1 MTVEEV
7 VALGGS
13 MDAKS
18 TESCPSWINTANFWL
33 GSARSTDYVWG
44 VFGER
49 GRLRGNGFFRGRN
62 YGVRPVI
69 EISKSLI

>member
-33 GSARSTDYVWG
+33 GSAGNTRLVWYVY
-44 VFGER
+44 GEDSS
-49 GRLRGNGFFRGRN
+49 LSNNDFRGGDY

>member
-13 MDAKS
+13 MDAHS

-33 GSARSTDYVWG
+33 GSASDTGNVWRVAG
-44 VFGER
+44 RER
-49 GRLRGNGFFRGRN
+49 HLGQRRLLPRQ
-62 YGVRPVI
+62 
-69 EISKSLI
+69 LL

>member
-13 MDAKS
+13 MDANS

-33 GSARSTDYVWG
+33 GSARNSSVVWRVIREDSYLSG
-44 VFGER
+44 S
-49 GRLRGNGFFRGRN
+49 GFLDDSR